1 MTRTLFIGLDGAT
14 YTVLD
19 SLTTPDADGDVVMP
33 FFARLIAN
41 GVRAD
46 LRSTPVPLTPP
57 AWVSIYTG
65 RTPGNHG
72 VFDFVRAE
80 EKDDDVFFAPTDS
93 RDVRV
98 ETIWSI
104 AGRQDRRVVSLNF
117 PVTAPP
123 RPVNGALVPGFVA
136 WRHLRRNVHPPE
148 LFDRLKAVPGFN
160 AKELAFDF
168 EMEPKAV
175 MELTPA
181 ETEDW
186 VRYHITREDQ
196 WFRIAQTLL
205 GEDRPDL
212 MALMFDGT
220 DKIQH
225 QAWRFLDPALK
236 DQDQSDFGRRMVAH
250 CRDYF
255 RHLDRYIEQL
265 VTLAG
270 PQAQVF
276 FASDHGFCA
285 TTEMVRINTILH
297 DLGYLAWAEK
307 RDTDAG
313 KRRDQTWFANLDWR
327 KTVAYCRTPSSN
339 GVNIRI
345 ASRPGDPGVSPE
357 TYEPFRERLM
367 HQLRELRNEAT
378 GRPLFR
384 DVVKR
389 EDVFSGAATVDAP
402 DIVLSLFDN
411 GFVMI
416 RDGRPAVTPRELP
429 MGTHHPDGIF
439 IACGPGIR
447 SGVRADLQQVADVA
461 ATLLYSLDLPVPADF
476 EGQVAESFFTP
487 DHLRQ
492 RPVRTGSPTLPV
504 KDGEVQDGDMGEA
517 EKEKM
522 FKQLQMLGYME

>member
-14 YTVLD
+14 FTVLD
-19 SLTTPDADGDVVMP
+19 SLTSPDASGEVVMP
-33 FFARLIAN
+33 CLARLTAN
-41 GVRAD
+41 GVRAN

-65 RTPGNHG
+65 RTPGHHG
-72 VFDFVRAE
+72 IFDFVRAE
-80 EKDDDVFFAPTDS
+80 ERGDEVFFTPTDA
-93 RDVRV
+93 RDIRV

-123 RPVNGALVPGFVA
+123 RPVNGSLVPGFVA
-136 WRHLRRNVHPPE
+136 WRHLRRNVTPLA

-186 VRYHITREDQ
+186 VRYHIAREEQ
-196 WFRIAQTLL
+196 WFRIAEALL
-205 GEDRPDL
+205 RDDQPDL
-212 MALMFDGT
+212 MSVMFDGT

-236 DQDQSDFGRRMVAH
+236 DLDTTEFGRRMVLH

-255 RHLDRYIEQL
+255 RHLDSYIERL
-265 VTLAG
+265 VAIAG
-270 PQAQVF
+270 PEAQVF

-297 DLGYLAWAEK
+297 DLGYLEWHRPVDSEQ
-307 RDTDAG
+307 G
-313 KRRDQTWFANLDWR
+313 RRREQSWFANLDWQR
-327 KTVAYCRTPSSN
+327 TVAYCRTPSSN
-339 GVNIRI
+339 GINIRI
-345 ASRPGDPGVSPE
+345 ASRPGEPGISPE
-357 TYEPFRERLM
+357 AYEPFRERL
-367 HQLRELRNEAT
+367 LRELRQLRNEAT

-389 EDVFSGAATVDAP
+389 EEVFSGPATLEAP
-402 DIVLSLFDN
+402 DIVLSLHDN

-416 RDGRPAVTPRELP
+416 RDGRPAVTPREIP

-439 IACGPGIR
+439 IACGNGIR
-447 SGVRADLQQVADVA
+447 RGGTADSHQVADVA
-461 ATLLYSLDLPVPADF
+461 ATLLYSLGLPVPADF
-476 EGQVAESFFTP
+476 EGQVAAQFFTP
-487 DHLRQ
+487 DYLGQ
-492 RPVRTGSPTLPV
+492 NTVRIGSPTLPV